1 MVGEDVKNTTR
12 ADLRGGNAGMKQTA
26 KQAPT
31 GDNFSRD
38 MRRQVLKQLLVDRMA
53 GQK

>member
-1 MVGEDVKNTTR
+1 MISNDVKNTTR
-12 ADLRGGNAGMKQTA
+12 SDLRGGNAGMKETA

-38 MRRQVLKQLLVDRMA
+38 FRRQMLKQLIVDRMA
-53 GQK
+53 GSK